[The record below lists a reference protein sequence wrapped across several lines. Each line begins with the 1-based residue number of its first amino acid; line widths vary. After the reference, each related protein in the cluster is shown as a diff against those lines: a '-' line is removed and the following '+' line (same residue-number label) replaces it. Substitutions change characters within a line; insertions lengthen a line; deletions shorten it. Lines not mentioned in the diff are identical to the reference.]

1 MGVTVIAHREDGSKV
16 KDVPLTERDR
26 WNGYNGKRLKV
37 TGNKNGACHCF
48 SHTCT
53 KTSKMR

>member
-1 MGVTVIAHREDGSKV
+1 MIAHREDGSKV
-16 KDVPLTERDR
+16 KDVPLTEWDR
-26 WNGYNGKRLKV
+26 WNDYNGKRLKV
-37 TGNKNGACHCF
+37 TGNKNGAHHCF